1 MTDLTSYKF
10 SKIELSISQKG
21 KPLLRYKGHGYMHKR
36 TNQDGSTVWLC
47 NVGKQNRCFVTLK
60 SKDNQ
65 VIHESGRHTHKTDLV
80 RDEARKVMRSLKDSV
95 VRQPGVATRQVIS
108 RAIADVLE
116 EVLAAMPT
124 ILHFGQFWNGQFWSG
139 RFWRGRF
146 CTATVFAA
154 SPRCQPGR

>member
-65 VIHESGRHTHKTDLV
+65 VIHESGRHTNYTDFV
-80 RDEARKVMRSLKDSV
+80 SDEARKVMRFLKDSV
-95 VRQPGVATRQVIS
+95 VWQPGVAPRQVIS
-108 RAIADVLE
+108 RAIADVPE

-124 ILHFGQFWNGQFWSG
+124 ILHFGQFWSG